1 MRFLLGILLIAFIAN
16 INCFYIKKNPLDH
29 HFRVIKAQPKFSPT
43 SSPITSTAAA
53 KLARKVENSQEADK
67 LAAQI
72 VYDLSQNEAK
82 LKLKQA
88 ENKTASNPLNNIN
101 LVLNFKFDFSNLFN
115 KNLTSNSNN
124 NNVNKK
130 QKTTTT
136 NTQSKNID
144 YVLVDNNGEEDGIIQ
159 GVEQIYMPANDG
171 LVKMDKNPVDTFF
184 KYFQTNLDPR
194 YIKRSN

>member
-1 MRFLLGILLIAFIAN
+1 MRLLIGIIFIFFMTN

-29 HFRVIKAQPKFSPT
+29 HFRVIKSQPKFVT
-43 SSPITSTAAA
+43 TTKTTTTTVAA
-53 KLARKVENSQEADK
+53 KVARKAENNRQESDK

-82 LKLKQA
+82 LKQA
-88 ENKTASNPLNNIN
+88 ENKTALNPLNNIN

-124 NNVNKK
+124 NNVNRK

-136 NTQSKNID
+136 NTQNKNID
-144 YVLVDNNGEEDGIIQ
+144 YVLVDNNGEEDGVIQ
-159 GVEQIYMPANDG
+159 GVEQFYVPTSESFINME
-171 LVKMDKNPVDTFF
+171 KNPVETLV
-184 KYFQTNLDPR
+184 KYLQTNLDPR
-194 YIKRSN
+194 FIKRSN